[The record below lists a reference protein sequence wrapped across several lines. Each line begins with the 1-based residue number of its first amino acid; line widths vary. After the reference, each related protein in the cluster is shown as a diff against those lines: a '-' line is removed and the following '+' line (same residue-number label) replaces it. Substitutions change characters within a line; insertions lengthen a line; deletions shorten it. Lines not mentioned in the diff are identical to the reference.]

1 MDRNIKHTSINTR
14 TACTRRKPLQCLN
27 DTRRTILISCSK
39 PKIIIGPQVK
49 TPRYLGSPSAQHTI
63 ITINSDKCP
72 KRITSSITKKE
83 NTFSEFLRQRL
94 VIVIGVPLDNIEP
107 RIWRTRNRT
116 SETILI
122 IIKYINFNVTFLT

>member
-72 KRITSSITKKE
+72 KSITSSNNEKGKYFFRVLTSTSCYCHWSTARQHRTTHLE
-83 NTFSEFLRQRL
+83 NSKSD
-94 VIVIGVPLDNIEP
+94 V
-107 RIWRTRNRT
+107 RN
-116 SETILI
+116 
-122 IIKYINFNVTFLT
+122 NPNNN